1 MQTVL
6 VQLYTDKSLFDRMRT
21 MIESKGFVLYAIFP
35 GYVHDI
41 SEQTL
46 QVDSFFVR
54 QNLISGETK

>member
-1 MQTVL
+1 
-6 VQLYTDKSLFDRMRT
+6 MRT